1 MTPDGV
7 ISFGTSCDLAHGVGM
22 ELLEA
27 FAAFDGKHVEPLKN
41 AAGAVSNGDADALV
55 DACVGVNA
63 VAATWIVKSLL
74 KNDKAAGLDMHRVF
88 AALGQS
94 DGWEPV
100 LHLLQSVQFAPDAA
114 VAEVFAIRKL
124 LAHSKTLV
132 RVWALDAFVR
142 VAIVEPEFLSEAR
155 ALVTDALNGKAA
167 SLRARA
173 RALVGVL
180 GMKAS

>member
-22 ELLEA
+22 ELFEA
-27 FAAFDGKHVEPLKN
+27 FSAFDGKHVEPLKS
-41 AAGAVSNGDADALV
+41 AVAVFSNDDADVLV

-74 KNDKAAGLDMHRVF
+74 ESDLAAGLDMHRVF
-88 AALGQS
+88 SALGQS
-94 DGWEPV
+94 DGWEPA

-114 VAEVFAIRKL
+114 ASEVFAIRKL
-124 LAHSKTLV
+124 MAHPKTLV

-142 VAIVEPEFLSEAR
+142 VAIAEPEFLSEAKT
-155 ALVTDALNGKAA
+155 LVMDALSGKAA

-173 RALVGVL
+173 RALAGVL